1 MKKKTVC
8 QTDLLHQY
16 FRSQECCINALF
28 VCGLSLNTIALKTW
42 KKTINV
48 FLIQLICGLID
59 FEIRYSNQ
67 PLASINISFQK
78 SMITHTY
85 LTRRQYNYGLLIT
98 YILSG
103 SVLHIQLGMKLEH
116 DSQGQLRTKLYDK
129 RGGLI
134 FPIVYFPF
142 VCRNIPTSLSYGV
155 YILVYTTKCAY
166 SPVNLPFYLK
176 LIAK

>member
-1 MKKKTVC
+1 MSNRFAASIFQV
-8 QTDLLHQY
+8 LGMLHQ
-16 FRSQECCINALF
+16 CIVCMWFVLEYHSTQNLEENNKCLF
-28 VCGLSLNTIALKTW
+28 DPVNLR
-42 KKTINV
+42 
-48 FLIQLICGLID
+48 LID

-116 DSQGQLRTKLYDK
+116 DSQG
-129 RGGLI
+129 
-134 FPIVYFPF
+134 
-142 VCRNIPTSLSYGV
+142 
-155 YILVYTTKCAY
+155 
-166 SPVNLPFYLK
+166 
-176 LIAK
+176 